1 MIRIVGIDP
10 GLNGALA
17 LLVHGRVALVQNLPT
32 MELRGGKRQLNC
44 RGLTEILKEMEPDE
58 VVVEQVS
65 SMPRQGVSS
74 VFSFGMTY
82 GMIQGVTLA
91 LNLPLHLTTP
101 QTWKKHFGLINSEKD
116 AARSLA
122 IQRHPEAARY
132 LSLKKDVDRA
142 DAILIAAYHYARGR
156 AE

>member
-1 MIRIVGIDP
+1 MIRVVGIDP
-10 GLNGALA
+10 GLSGALA
-17 LLVHGRVALVQNLPT
+17 LLVHGQVALVCDLPT

-44 RGLTEILKEMEPDE
+44 RGLAEILKEMEPDE
-58 VVVEQVS
+58 VVVEQVG

-91 LNLPLHLTTP
+91 LNLPLHLITP

-122 IQRHPEAARY
+122 IQRFPEAARH
-132 LSLKKDVDRA
+132 LDRKKDVDRA
-142 DAILIAAYHYARGR
+142 DAILIAAYHYKVSP
-156 AE
+156 